1 MIPQM
6 GLTLLTHDS
15 SQAIDSVWEIPLS
28 FSYHTPSHSKLGVLF

>member
-28 FSYHTPSHSKLGVLF
+28 SYHTPSHSKLGVLF